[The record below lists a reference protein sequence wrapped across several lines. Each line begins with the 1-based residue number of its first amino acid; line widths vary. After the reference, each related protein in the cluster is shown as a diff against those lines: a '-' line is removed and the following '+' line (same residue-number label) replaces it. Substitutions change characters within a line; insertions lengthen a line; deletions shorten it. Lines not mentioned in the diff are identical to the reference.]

1 MRILII
7 DDHKIFGEGLA
18 SLLSSIDLEVV
29 RVFQEPKI
37 ALEYLD
43 KVNDV
48 DIVFTDINMPGLSG
62 FKICEEIKLRHTK
75 IKTIAMSM
83 YDDSRIKQQAIKS
96 GANIYLTKTATKE
109 EISKAI
115 KNCFNNKKHFHKT
128 QKESTINDEFTIKYK
143 LTSRERD
150 VLLELLNERSNK
162 EIADILNISKR
173 TVETHRKNI
182 TLKLDVKNS
191 IGIAKVALKY
201 NLV

>member
-1 MRILII
+1 MRIIII

-37 ALEYLD
+37 ALEYLK

-48 DIVFTDINMPGLSG
+48 DIVFTDINMPGFNG
-62 FKICEEIKLRHTK
+62 FKICEEIKLRHIK

-109 EISKAI
+109 EISEYNREYNQTPNVYGI
-115 KNCFNNKKHFHKT
+115 
-128 QKESTINDEFTIKYK
+128 IG
-143 LTSRERD
+143 LTLIIAGV
-150 VLLELLNERSNK
+150 VLLNLFGK
-162 EIADILNISKR
+162 
-173 TVETHRKNI
+173 
-182 TLKLDVKNS
+182 VK
-191 IGIAKVALKY
+191 
-201 NLV
+201 